1 MKARIFSLIVLI
13 MLSNF
18 AQGSGWVG
26 GAVTAVRE
34 LTIGMMVTGM
44 RASVEMAHSTARES
58 STTRVATSTTV
69 RLRMANTTGR
79 GP

>member
-26 GAVTAVRE
+26 GSCNS
-34 LTIGMMVTGM
+34 GTGTYNWDDGN
-44 RASVEMAHSTARES
+44 RYEGECRNGTFNGQGVLYHKS
-58 STTRVATSTTV
+58 
-69 RLRMANTTGR
+69 G
-79 GP
+79 